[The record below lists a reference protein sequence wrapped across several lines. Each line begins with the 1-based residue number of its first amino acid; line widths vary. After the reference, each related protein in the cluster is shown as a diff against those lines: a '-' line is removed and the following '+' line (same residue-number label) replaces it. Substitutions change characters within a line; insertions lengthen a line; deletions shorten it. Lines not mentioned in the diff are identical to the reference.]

1 MIWRSNY
8 LNQKQQLERFCRA
21 KLTSTFI
28 IPDITRTSSNNCLI
42 FSLSNSGL
50 KISYIV
56 WEWKFSLVLSG
67 SDECTDSKGL
77 KWFSKNGAR
86 IQTKVT
92 VAIGHNWCRTVHAR
106 GFIGGQDIC
115 GKSGLNLRANG
126 SLCLNLDSMHMLQ
139 IHAPVLFSV
148 IVFILM
154 RFRPSTL
161 IRYGCVFVLIHF
173 QGRVQN
179 RCVFDETLSVL
190 VWTEGVK
197 ASKCMRFQTKTHY
210 SGRGL

>member
-56 WEWKFSLVLSG
+56 WEWTFSLVLSG

-77 KWFSKNGAR
+77 KWFSKNGKR
-86 IQTKVT
+86 IQTKVI
-92 VAIGHNWCRTVHAR
+92 VAIRHNWCRTVHAR
-106 GFIGGQDIC
+106 GFTRNLW
-115 GKSGLNLRANG
+115 KSGLNLRANG

-139 IHAPVLFSV
+139 IHAPAIFSAIVL
-148 IVFILM
+148 IWM

-173 QGRVQN
+173 QERVQIKIDAFSMK
-179 RCVFDETLSVL
+179 RS
-190 VWTEGVK
+190 
-197 ASKCMRFQTKTHY
+197 AY
-210 SGRGL
+210 